1 MALRSASQNQ
11 RERGGENKI
20 GKVEKEQRVSCGAS
34 GHKMFLQLPSTVKSS
49 LNFPKSQVPLHH
61 NPKCPSFPIIKQFF
75 PKASSSI
82 SLASS
87 INKPKSL
94 LPSTVVRAKPK
105 KSRVASLG
113 LETLFTNGQP
123 FQFNSRVSRAEKIIR
138 GCTTQVSIGVSSSSE
153 SVFRKQKFSCQSTS
167 SWCGCNLVLR
177 VVCA

>member
-1 MALRSASQNQ
+1 MSKRNNASL
-11 RERGGENKI
+11 
-20 GKVEKEQRVSCGAS
+20 VEPVATKCSFNYQAQPNRVSTS
-34 GHKMFLQLPSTVKSS
+34 QSLKSHFITIQ
-49 LNFPKSQVPLHH
+49 NVPVS
-61 NPKCPSFPIIKQFF
+61 PVIKKQFF
-75 PKASSSI
+75 PKNRLLPSVLRLPSKTQ
-82 SLASS
+82 
-87 INKPKSL
+87 NRL

-113 LETLFTNGQP
+113 LETLFNGQP

>member
-1 MALRSASQNQ
+1 LWSQWPQNVPSTTKHSQ
-11 RERGGENKI
+11 IE
-20 GKVEKEQRVSCGAS
+20 S
-34 GHKMFLQLPSTVKSS
+34 QLPKVSS
-49 LNFPKSQVPLHH
+49 PTSSQS
-61 NPKCPSFPIIKQFF
+61 KMSSFPIIKQFF

-123 FQFNSRVSRAEKIIR
+123 FQLNSRVSRAEKIIR
-138 GCTTQVSIGVSSSSE
+138 GCTTQVSIGVSVKRI
-153 SVFRKQKFSCQSTS
+153 VFRGYLSKSFLVNQLRRV
-167 SWCGCNLVLR
+167 GDLVLR

>member
-61 NPKCPSFPIIKQFF
+61 NPKSPVSPSSNN
-75 PKASSSI
+75 SSQKRLLPSVLRLP
-82 SLASS
+82 SKTQ
-87 INKPKSL
+87 NRL

-113 LETLFTNGQP
+113 LETRFTNGQP

-138 GCTTQVSIGVSSSSE
+138 GCTTQVSIGVSVKRI
-153 SVFRKQKFSCQSTS
+153 VFRGYLSKSF
-167 SWCGCNLVLR
+167 LVNQLLR
-177 VVCA
+177 GVGVILS

>member
-1 MALRSASQNQ
+1 MSQFPQ
-11 RERGGENKI
+11 SSKKTR
-20 GKVEKEQRVSCGAS
+20 
-34 GHKMFLQLPSTVKSS
+34 LLPSV
-49 LNFPKSQVPLHH
+49 LRL
-61 NPKCPSFPIIKQFF
+61 PSKTQ
-75 PKASSSI
+75 
-82 SLASS
+82 
-87 INKPKSL
+87 NRL

-113 LETLFTNGQP
+113 LETLSQKMANL
-123 FQFNSRVSRAEKIIR
+123 FNSTHECLGQKKIIR